1 MTDLPCHA
9 TQLRQALAPVRLGRV
24 PSTTLN
30 RLQGRT
36 LVWSLRSGWTVAP
49 IALLQLAAFPDGLLN
64 HRWQMPLRAMPL
76 SVRFGVIRDRAEP
89 TASPAM
95 SAMGPKAEVNSE
107 HERLRDGLLRVE
119 GTAVDVIQAPKLEPR
134 IMRYELNDYEWTA
147 IKPMLPNKPRGVRRV
162 NDRRVLNG
170 IFWVLR
176 SGAPW
181 RDLPETYGPRTTCY
195 NRFVRWRRAGVWD
208 QIKDAPAAGHDAA
221 VQMIDTSVVRV
232 HQHGACIADNNHQ
245 DIGRSRGGLTSKIHA
260 VVDAHGLPVHL
271 ALTPG
276 EAHDNRLCSVLL
288 GALLPKTML
297 LADRGYDADW
307 IRDLARRQGAWA
319 NIPPKRNRIDPICFS
334 PYLYR
339 ARNLIERFFNK
350 IKQCRRVATRYD
362 KLAANYLA
370 FVKLASIRIWL
381 RANESMP

>member
-1 MTDLPCHA
+1 
-9 TQLRQALAPVRLGRV
+9 
-24 PSTTLN
+24 
-30 RLQGRT
+30 
-36 LVWSLRSGWTVAP
+36 
-49 IALLQLAAFPDGLLN
+49 
-64 HRWQMPLRAMPL
+64 
-76 SVRFGVIRDRAEP
+76 
-89 TASPAM
+89 
-95 SAMGPKAEVNSE
+95 
-107 HERLRDGLLRVE
+107 
-119 GTAVDVIQAPKLEPR
+119 
-134 IMRYELNDYEWTA
+134 MRYELSDYEWTA

-208 QIKDAPAAGHDAA
+208 RIMEAMASGHDAA

-245 DIGRSRGGLTSKIHA
+245 DMGRSRGGLTSKLHA
-260 VVDAHGLPVHL
+260 VVDANGLPVHL

-288 GALLPKTML
+288 SALLPQTIL

-307 IRDLARRQGAWA
+307 IRELARQQGAWA
-319 NIPPKRNRIDPICFS
+319 NIPPKRNRKDPICFS
-334 PYLYR
+334 PYLYPLVIMFCIVGVYEVNHSIVDVWIMLIMGVVGYGLRKFGLDPAPLVLGLVIAPTFEMSLRQSLIMSNGNWTIFVQRPIAAVLIAVCALLLALAALSVIR
-339 ARNLIERFFNK
+339 ARKDWRS
-350 IKQCRRVATRYD
+350 
-362 KLAANYLA
+362 KLAEA
-370 FVKLASIRIWL
+370 
-381 RANESMP
+381 ESGEGS